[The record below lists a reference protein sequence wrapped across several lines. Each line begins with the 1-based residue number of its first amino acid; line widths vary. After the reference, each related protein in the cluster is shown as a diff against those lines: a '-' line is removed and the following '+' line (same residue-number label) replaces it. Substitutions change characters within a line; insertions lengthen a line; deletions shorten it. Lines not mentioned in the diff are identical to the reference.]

1 MSDLLRA
8 TLQKRLMI
16 MKLIQN
22 TTFSKEMKVLDVQER
37 KEELCVDKG
46 VIISRKE
53 YKDLYFDLSVY
64 EAVSDEEVRCI

>member
-1 MSDLLRA
+1 M
-8 TLQKRLMI
+8 
-16 MKLIQN
+16 
-22 TTFSKEMKVLDVQER
+22 LDVQER